1 MIKTVLITGGSR
13 GIGAATVREFTALGY
28 NVAFTYKNSKEKA
41 EALEKETGALA
52 ICADSA
58 KQSEI
63 AAAVKQ
69 AEEVFSKIDILV
81 NNAGIS
87 KTGLV
92 TDLSDAELE
101 EIFGVNT
108 LGTFH
113 AVRAALPSMIHAKSG
128 VIINVSSIWGIAGAS
143 CEVAYSASKAALIG
157 MTKALAKEVGPSGIR
172 VNCIAPG
179 VIDTEMNAEFS
190 DAEIAALCDETPLE
204 RIGTPNEI
212 AKLIVYLS
220 SDDASFITGQVI
232 SPNGG
237 LVI

>member
-1 MIKTVLITGGSR
+1 MIKTVFITGGSR
-13 GIGAATVREFTALGY
+13 GIGAATVREFASLGY
-28 NVAFTYKNSKEKA
+28 NVAFTYRNSKAVA
-41 EALEKETGALA
+41 ETLSKETGALA

-69 AEEVFSKIDILV
+69 AEKVFSKIDILV

-92 TDLSDAELE
+92 TDLSDTELE

-108 LGTFH
+108 LGAFH
-113 AVRAALPSMIHAKSG
+113 AVRAALPSMIRSKSG
-128 VIINVSSIWGIAGAS
+128 VIINVSSIWGMVGAS

-172 VNCIAPG
+172 VNCVAPG

-190 DAEIAALCDETPLE
+190 EDDISALCDETPLE
-204 RIGTPNEI
+204 RIGTPDEI
-212 AKLIVYLS
+212 AKLIAYLS

-232 SPNGG
+232 SSNGG

>member
-1 MIKTVLITGGSR
+1 MIKTVFITGGSR
-13 GIGAATVREFTALGY
+13 GIGAATVRAFAAEGY
-28 NVAFTYKNSKEKA
+28 NVAFTYKNSKDKA
-41 EALEKETGALA
+41 EVLAKETGALA
-52 ICADSA
+52 INADSS
-58 KQSEI
+58 KHGEI
-63 AAAVKQ
+63 TDAIKQ
-69 AEEVFSKIDILV
+69 AESRFSKIDVLI

-92 TDLSDAELE
+92 TDLSVAELE
-101 EIFGVNT
+101 EIFNVNT
-108 LGTFH
+108 LGAFH
-113 AVRAALPSMIHAKSG
+113 AVRAVLPSMIRAKSG
-128 VIINVSSIWGIAGAS
+128 VIINVSSIWGMVGAS

-190 DAEIAALCDETPLE
+190 QADIAALCDETPLE
-204 RIGTPNEI
+204 RIGTPEEI
-212 AKLIVYLS
+212 ANMIVYLS
-220 SDDASFITGQVI
+220 SDSASFITGQVI

>member
-1 MIKTVLITGGSR
+1 MIKTILITGGSR
-13 GIGAATVREFTALGY
+13 GIGAATVKEFARLGY
-28 NVAFTYKNSKEKA
+28 NVAFTYKNSKDKA
-41 EALEKETGALA
+41 MSLAKETGALA
-52 ICADSA
+52 ICADSS

-63 AAAVKQ
+63 SAAVKQ
-69 AEEVFSKIDILV
+69 AEEMFSKIDVLV

-92 TDLSDAELE
+92 TDLSEEELE
-101 EIFGVNT
+101 EIFAVNT
-108 LGTFH
+108 LGAFH
-113 AVRAALPSMIHAKSG
+113 AVRAALPSMIRAKSG
-128 VIINVSSIWGIAGAS
+128 VIINVSSIWGMVGAS

-157 MTKALAKEVGPSGIR
+157 MTKALAKEVGPSKIR
-172 VNCIAPG
+172 VNCVAPG

-190 DAEIAALCDETPLE
+190 EDDIAALCDETPLE
-204 RIGTPNEI
+204 RIGSPDEI